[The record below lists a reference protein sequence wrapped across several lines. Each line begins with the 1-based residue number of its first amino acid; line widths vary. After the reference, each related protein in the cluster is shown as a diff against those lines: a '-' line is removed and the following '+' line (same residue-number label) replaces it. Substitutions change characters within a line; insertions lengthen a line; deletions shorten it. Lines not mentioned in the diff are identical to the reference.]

1 METLIAYAFD
11 GFVGAERPAA
21 GVRRVE
27 AHYGQLWGD
36 SARRDGCDAATVGVH
51 TWSRRDPDCS
61 WPAWR
66 DDDNLCVASLHAPL
80 GYESIIGELAPQR
93 APTALARAVIAS
105 PARMLDLAPPF
116 VLAVL
121 DPADERLELFTDSI
135 GVGRLF
141 QLRVAGGWVWSNR
154 PAAACL
160 FADVPAEA
168 AARGWRFAAG
178 CGWFMGDSTP
188 YNRVLAVPGATRIV
202 MEGRR
207 TRRTVTRTD
216 ATSIWSGPTGD
227 ELSPQLVEET
237 AEALRGVARSIARL
251 WPETPTVDLSGGRD
265 SRVVAAAFLSAGVDL
280 RLNSYDAVPG
290 EVHVAEQLVAALPYE
305 VEHFVTGGT
314 RQPAVSAAPATP
326 APVPE
331 LVDRIKRWHRY
342 GEGLRSAS
350 YLFHA
355 PPRDLAG
362 VNHLAIGGAGGEIA
376 HGHFYPGDVLTLD
389 ARPLEGKIRG
399 FADKLQARLVPVAG
413 PAARTREAVTGQ
425 IEQVFREAVQGG
437 IEDAKMLDYFYVMER
452 LRRWGSAGERTGVVS
467 PLLVPA
473 FVRGAFALSP
483 PQRMQ
488 NALHCALVRELVPQW
503 ADIPFFRAVPAA
515 APTTAVGAPTRVKR
529 VADAPDRQ
537 AIEALLS
544 DDCAWTD
551 DFDTETMGALWA
563 ASVDGSST
571 AAQEV
576 ALRQF
581 LWRAV
586 FEQHLAEV
594 NQHITVPAPSPIR
607 RDASPP
613 PPRVAPLKQR
623 LRRQPVVRR
632 LARGQVWQLFRGSRL
647 GRSWGAAGGRR

>member
-1 METLIAYAFD
+1 METLVAYSFD
-11 GFVGAERPAA
+11 GFVGAERAAA

-27 AHYGQLWGD
+27 AHYGQLWGE

-51 TWSRRDPDCS
+51 TWSRREPDCF

-80 GYESIIGELAPQR
+80 GYESIIGEVAPQR

-116 VLAVL
+116 VLTVL

-141 QLRVAGGWVWSNR
+141 QLRVADGWVWSNR

-178 CGWFMGDSTP
+178 CGWFMDDTTP

-207 TRRTVTRTD
+207 ARRTVTRTD
-216 ATSIWSGPTGD
+216 ATSIWSGPTGG
-227 ELSPQLVEET
+227 ELSPRVVEET
-237 AEALRGVARSIARL
+237 AEALRGVARSVARL
-251 WPETPTVDLSGGRD
+251 WPGTPTVDLSGGRD

-290 EVHVAEQLVAALPYE
+290 EVKVAEQLVAALPYE
-305 VEHFVTGGT
+305 VEHVVTGGT
-314 RQPAVSAAPATP
+314 RQPAVPAAPATP
-326 APVPE
+326 AAAPE
-331 LVDRIKRWHRY
+331 LVERIKRWHRY

-362 VNHLAIGGAGGEIA
+362 VSHLAIGGAGGEVA

-389 ARPLEGKIRG
+389 ARPLEGKVRG
-399 FADKLQARLVPVAG
+399 FADKLQARLVPAAG
-413 PAARTREAVTGQ
+413 PADQVRAAVTGQ
-425 IEQVFREAVQGG
+425 IEQVFREAIQGG
-437 IEDAKMLDYFYVMER
+437 FEDAKMLDYFYVVER
-452 LRRWGSAGERTGVVS
+452 LRRWGTVGERTGVVS

-473 FVRGAFALSP
+473 FVRGAFALTP
-483 PQRMQ
+483 PQRME
-488 NALHCALVRELVPQW
+488 NALHCALIRELVPQW
-503 ADIPFFRAVPAA
+503 ADIPFFKPVPAA
-515 APTTAVGAPTRVKR
+515 APTTPKRAPARVKR
-529 VADAPDRQ
+529 VADAADRD
-537 AIEALLS
+537 AIGALLTQS
-544 DDCAWTD
+544 HPLAD
-551 DFDTETMGALWA
+551 DFDADTMGTLWA
-563 ASVDGSST
+563 ASVQGSTT

-586 FEQHLAEV
+586 FEEHLTEI
-594 NQHITVPAPSPIR
+594 NQHITAPIPAPTTQT
-607 RDASPP
+607 ATVPP
-613 PPRVAPLKQR
+613 ARVTPFRQR
-623 LRRQPVVRR
+623 LRRQAVVRK
-632 LARGQVWQLFRGSRL
+632 LARGQVWRLFRGSRF
-647 GRSWGAAGGRR
+647 GRSWGGRRR